1 MTKTIIETKSI
12 FFTTQIYLTIR
23 QEFQKQQP
31 DDRKYYLSVEPHA
44 YHGPLQVGCGGGG
57 EVGLDII
64 SEGKGKCRTQMVRTK
79 YTSTK
84 HWELWAIFV

>member
-12 FFTTQIYLTIR
+12 FFTTQIYLTTPR

-44 YHGPLQVGCGGGG
+44 
-57 EVGLDII
+57 
-64 SEGKGKCRTQMVRTK
+64 
-79 YTSTK
+79 
-84 HWELWAIFV
+84 

>member
-44 YHGPLQVGCGGGG
+44 
-57 EVGLDII
+57 
-64 SEGKGKCRTQMVRTK
+64 
-79 YTSTK
+79 
-84 HWELWAIFV
+84 